1 VADGFDVA
9 ARRDCRIATE
19 VAMPNESTPLALVA
33 VTPPLRRDVVATRLP
48 QRALPSAGPGWFE
61 SSWELRRGLEV
72 KEGWSEDDRV
82 RDWIEDF
89 LAAQRTVARTVSPS
103 ARTAIA

>member
-1 VADGFDVA
+1 
-9 ARRDCRIATE
+9 
-19 VAMPNESTPLALVA
+19 MPNESPQLALVA
-33 VTPPLRRDVVATRLP
+33 VDISSCRGASVATRP
-48 QRALPSAGPGWFE
+48 QHRAATCAGPGWFD

-82 RDWIEDF
+82 RDWIEEF

>member
-1 VADGFDVA
+1 MASTSLRDETA
-9 ARRDCRIATE
+9 ASHIGVT
-19 VAMPNESTPLALVA
+19 MPNGSPQLAIVA
-33 VTPPLRRDVVATRLP
+33 VDTSSLPGAPVATRP
-48 QRALPSAGPGWFE
+48 PHRAATSAGPGWFD

-89 LAAQRTVARTVSPS
+89 LSAQRTLGRTASPS
-103 ARTAIA
+103 ASTAIA

>member
-1 VADGFDVA
+1 MASTSP
-9 ARRDCRIATE
+9 RDETSASHRGVT
-19 VAMPNESTPLALVA
+19 MPNESPQLALVA
-33 VTPPLRRDVVATRLP
+33 VDTSSCRGASTATRP
-48 QRALPSAGPGWFE
+48 QRAVSSAGPGWFE
-61 SSWELRRGLEV
+61 SSWDLRRGLEV

>member
-1 VADGFDVA
+1 
-9 ARRDCRIATE
+9 
-19 VAMPNESTPLALVA
+19 MPNESPQLALVA
-33 VTPPLRRDVVATRLP
+33 VDTPPLRRAPGRDASSPAAR
-48 QRALPSAGPGWFE
+48 RASAGPGWFE

-89 LAAQRTVARTVSPS
+89 LSAQRTVGRTASPS
-103 ARTAIA
+103 ASTAIA

>member
-1 VADGFDVA
+1 
-9 ARRDCRIATE
+9 
-19 VAMPNESTPLALVA
+19 MPNESPQLALVA
-33 VTPPLRRDVVATRLP
+33 VDTPPLRRAPGATHLP
-48 QRALPSAGPGWFE
+48 HCAASSAGPGWFE

>member
-1 VADGFDVA
+1 
-9 ARRDCRIATE
+9 
-19 VAMPNESTPLALVA
+19 MPNQSPQFALVA
-33 VTPPLRRDVVATRLP
+33 VDTPPLRDALGATHLLH
-48 QRALPSAGPGWFE
+48 RAATSTGPGWFD

-89 LAAQRTVARTVSPS
+89 LSAQRTVGRTASPS
-103 ARTAIA
+103 ASTAIA

>member
-1 VADGFDVA
+1 
-9 ARRDCRIATE
+9 
-19 VAMPNESTPLALVA
+19 MPNESPQPALVA
-33 VTPPLRRDVVATRLP
+33 VDTPPSRHALDATHLR
-48 QRALPSAGPGWFE
+48 QRASASAGPGWFD

-89 LAAQRTVARTVSPS
+89 LSAQRTLGRTASPS
-103 ARTAIA
+103 ASTAIA

>member
-1 VADGFDVA
+1 
-9 ARRDCRIATE
+9 
-19 VAMPNESTPLALVA
+19 MPLALVA
-33 VTPPLRRDVVATRLP
+33 VATPSFRRDLVASRLP
-48 QRALPSAGPGWFE
+48 QRAPPSVGPGWFD

-89 LAAQRTVARTVSPS
+89 LSAQRTVGRTASPS
-103 ARTAIA
+103 ASTAIA